1 MKTCSFLHATFTETM
16 EVVEN
21 LFKKAYGEQFIML
34 QVHIG
39 IAFLKHFQCV
49 SAINVTENKENYLE
63 IYTYQV
69 SCLMSLPLL
78 NITNGQNCIKT
89 PVPLL

>member
-1 MKTCSFLHATFTETM
+1 MTSFMKTCSFLHATFTETM

-49 SAINVTENKENYLE
+49 SAINVTENKETIWKFTLTKYH
-63 IYTYQV
+63 V
-69 SCLMSLPLL
+69 
-78 NITNGQNCIKT
+78 
-89 PVPLL
+89 